1 MQSASETRQSRVP
14 PEKLRFV
21 RDYRAWGASDH
32 HFIGDDA
39 NRIRCCPIGDGLIT
53 PLGTLI
59 QLGNKVRGWDGP
71 PPTLHHGQHSR
82 LFFVIFDEILAF
94 GRNHT

>member
-1 MQSASETRQSRVP
+1 MGTRL
-14 PEKLRFV
+14 EE
-21 RDYRAWGASDH
+21 A
-32 HFIGDDA
+32 
-39 NRIRCCPIGDGLIT
+39 
-53 PLGTLI
+53 LGTLI

-82 LFFVIFDEILAF
+82 LFFVIFDENLAF